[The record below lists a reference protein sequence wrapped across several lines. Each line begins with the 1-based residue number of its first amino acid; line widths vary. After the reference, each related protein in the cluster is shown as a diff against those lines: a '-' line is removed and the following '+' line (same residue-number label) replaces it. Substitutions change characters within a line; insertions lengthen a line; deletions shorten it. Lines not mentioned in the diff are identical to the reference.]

1 MEDVDGGT
9 AVEAWDTSM
18 VAKAGGEPGLLKGN
32 LIVSAVQGSGRG
44 EANGEEGCEDSKG
57 QQEETRKDIK
67 NDCLPHRSYPYRR
80 RMSRSPT
87 EVNTTRP
94 GTVEHSSG
102 GVDIGLKRFVSSIPQ
117 GDYKPS
123 DSVIAVVSLHSSS
136 LSQS

>member
-18 VAKAGGEPGLLKGN
+18 VAEAGGEPGLVKGI
-32 LIVSAVQGSGRG
+32 LIVSAVKGSGRG
-44 EANGEEGCEDSKG
+44 EANGEEGCEDFKG
-57 QQEETRKDIK
+57 QQEETRKEIK

-94 GTVEHSSG
+94 GTVEHSDGSG
-102 GVDIGLKRFVSSIPQ
+102 YWLEALVSSIPQ
-117 GDYKPS
+117 GDYEQS

-136 LSQS
+136 LSPS